1 VPFEQAIRARR
12 QQLGLTLQQ
21 LAGRS
26 GVSAAMLSEVERGQ
40 KSPTLRVAAQIAE
53 GLECA
58 VSDLLDEQPTTRLVV
73 QRRRERRGLVER
85 ESGIERHLLAPPLL
99 AHGIEVV
106 WYIVPRG
113 RASGLLPPQRQGVL
127 VHATIVTGALESIA
141 GTERVVLRAGDSLNY
156 AGDMQHEFRNAGRGT
171 CEFFLVVDAS
181 HVARSSGP
189 AGDPGARAGGAEAY
203 RAITPVIAG
212 T

>member
-1 VPFEQAIRARR
+1 MPFDETIRARR

-21 LAGRS
+21 LARRS

-58 VSDLLDEQPTTRLVV
+58 VSDLLDEELDTRLVV
-73 QRRRERRGLVER
+73 QRRRERRRLVEKG
-85 ESGIERHLLAPPLL
+85 SGIERHLLAPPLL

-106 WYIVPRG
+106 WYIVPKG
-113 RASGLLPPQRQGVL
+113 RSSGLFPPQRPGVL
-127 VHATIVTGALESIA
+127 AHATVVRGELESIS
-141 GTERVVLRAGDSLNY
+141 GKERIVLRAGDSVNY
-156 AGDMQHEFRNAGRGT
+156 AGDIHHEFRNVGRGA

-181 HVARSSGP
+181 HAARS
-189 AGDPGARAGGAEAY
+189 AAATARPGSASSFKSIA
-203 RAITPVIAG
+203 PVIAG
-212 T
+212 A